1 MMKKAV
7 YKKIDERIEQV
18 TVYHEPTVD
27 EQGNS
32 IDGYYEDI
40 NVTVPIMGTVYED
53 MTQEEVDALQS
64 EVVEE
69 PVYDTRIEE
78 LEKEVND
85 LKELIK
91 QLIKQ

>member
-1 MMKKAV
+1 MKKLV
-7 YKKIDERIEQV
+7 YKKIGERVEQV

-40 NVTVPIMGTVYED
+40 NVTVPIMGTVYEE

-69 PVYDTRIEE
+69 PVVQDTRIEE

>member
-1 MMKKAV
+1 MKKAV
-7 YKKIDERIEQV
+7 YKKIGERVEQV

-27 EQGNS
+27 EHGNS

-40 NVTVPIMGTVYED
+40 NVTVPIMGTVYEE
-53 MTQEEVDALQS
+53 MTQEEIDSLQS
-64 EVVEE
+64 EVVDE
-69 PVYDTRIEE
+69 PIYDTRIEE